1 MVVAFLIGF
10 IVGGLVGI
18 SPEKRT
24 TNTPPPIPPTPPKFK
39 RGRKWKE
46 INV

>member
-18 SPEKRT
+18 SPERRT
-24 TNTPPPIPPTPPKFK
+24 TNTPPTPPKFK
-39 RGRKWKE
+39 RGRK
-46 INV
+46 